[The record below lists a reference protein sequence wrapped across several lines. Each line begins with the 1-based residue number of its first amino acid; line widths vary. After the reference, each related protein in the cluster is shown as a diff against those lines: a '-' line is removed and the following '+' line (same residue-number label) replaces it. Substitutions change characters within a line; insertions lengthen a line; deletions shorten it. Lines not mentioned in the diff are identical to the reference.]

1 VTVVVSLLTI
11 TTSILEVGKL
21 QSRTIALD
29 DKIYRFF
36 VIGLYD
42 TCSFSGD
49 TEIPIGEN
57 HEFTETPL
65 NTFLNCPLASDTG
78 LKPTRVHQHRDKM
91 LKVLPGDFV
100 EMGVLPALAKSGQKL
115 YRRDRILVMGL
126 DRTNLCMKNYRSV
139 PNRWKY

>member
-1 VTVVVSLLTI
+1 VRLLFWDAG
-11 TTSILEVGKL
+11 ILKLNNRKLGKMKFSKEV
-21 QSRTIALD
+21 A
-29 DKIYRFF
+29 
-36 VIGLYD
+36 
-42 TCSFSGD
+42 C
-49 TEIPIGEN
+49 
-57 HEFTETPL
+57 
-65 NTFLNCPLASDTG
+65 
-78 LKPTRVHQHRDKM
+78 LKATRVHQHRDKM